1 MKTMVT
7 AKTQAGTLIFYWR
20 FKMSEN
26 LTPPSVPDMLRLTAA
41 NQVEFMTQVA
51 AHIEKLEQAVAQL
64 QTRVAELEGPSQ

>member
-1 MKTMVT
+1 
-7 AKTQAGTLIFYWR
+7 
-20 FKMSEN
+20 MSEN